1 MLNILWTDLETFSTI
16 DIRKTGSY
24 RYAENCEI
32 MLLSYAMN
40 DSPVSVID
48 FCNGD
53 TIDEYLLLL
62 DRCDY
67 IGAHNGILF
76 DRPVLL
82 RSKYGKYFEN
92 KKWIDPMVVAYQHSL
107 PGSLDKLSS
116 IFKLS
121 EGKMKEGRELI
132 HLFCKPRKTKIIR
145 ATQKTHPEKWI
156 LFKEYAK
163 RDIIAM
169 REIYKKLPKWNLSE
183 IESAYQMMDMRMNDR
198 GFFVDSVFVSCA
210 IDVLK
215 TEKKIRDITISD
227 ITDGTVTAA
236 TQRDKLISYILEA
249 LGLHLPDLQIS
260 TLERVLSDPDIP
272 DEVKNIVSL
281 RMQSAG
287 TSTKKYQRAFDIICS
302 DGRAHGTMQHR
313 GAWRTGRQSGRL
325 LQPHNFPRPQ
335 FKADEIAIG
344 IDMIKAGCADLV
356 YESVVPI
363 CSSALRGMIIPSPGK
378 KLCVA
383 DLSSIEGRMIS
394 YLAGE
399 KWKLDAYRDADA
411 GIGYDMYILA
421 YSMTFNVKPDTVT
434 KEQRKLGKILELAL
448 GYGGG
453 VGAFITFSKGYGV
466 DLDDLATNV
475 WSAIDDIC
483 VEDATR
489 YYKIAESQ
497 KKTNGLSEKTFVA
510 CDAIKRMWRNA
521 NPNVTAFWYDLERA
535 FRTAYSENTIVNISD
550 KICIDRKGSW
560 VRIRLPS
567 GRYLSY
573 PGVNIEDKISFLGD
587 NIYSRKWG
595 RVYTYGGKLSE
606 NVVQAAS
613 NDYFYAGVLRA
624 EEQNF
629 LPIALVHD
637 EVVTETP
644 DTDEYNS
651 DRLCKL
657 LSINPS
663 WADNFPGN
671 ADGFDG
677 YRYGK
682 KD

>member
-1 MLNILWTDLETFSTI
+1 MANILWTDLETFSTI
-16 DIRKTGSY
+16 DIYKAGSY
-24 RYAENCEI
+24 RYAEDCEI

-40 DSPVSVID
+40 DNPVDVID

-53 TIDEYLLLL
+53 TIDRYLSLLYK
-62 DRCDY
+62 CDY
-67 IGAHNGILF
+67 IGAHNGIMF

-82 RSKYGKYFEN
+82 NSKYKKYFEN
-92 KKWIDPMVVAYQHSL
+92 KIWIDTMVIAYQHSL
-107 PGSLDKLSS
+107 PGSLDKLST
-116 IFKLS
+116 ILKLS
-121 EGKMKEGRELI
+121 EGKIKEGRELI
-132 HLFCKPRKTKIIR
+132 HLFCKPRKTKIVR
-145 ATQKTHPEKWI
+145 ATQKTHPEKWFA
-156 LFKEYAK
+156 FKEYAK
-163 RDIIAM
+163 RDVISM
-169 REIYKKLPKWNLSE
+169 REIYKKLPRWNLSK
-183 IESAYQMMDMRMNDR
+183 IEADYQMMDMRMNDR
-198 GFFVDSVFVSCA
+198 GFLVDGNLVSKA
-210 IDVLK
+210 IEILK
-215 TEKKIRDITISD
+215 KEKEHRDFSIST
-227 ITDGTVTAA
+227 ITDGAVTAA
-236 TQRDKLISYILEA
+236 TQRDKLLSYL
-249 LGLHLPDLQIS
+249 LTSLDLRLPDMQIS
-260 TLERVLSDPDIP
+260 TLERVLSDPDVSEEI
-272 DEVKNIVSL
+272 KNIISL

-287 TSTKKYQRAFDIICS
+287 TSTKKYQRAIDITCA
-302 DGRAHGTMQHR
+302 DGRVRGTMQHR

-335 FKADEIAIG
+335 FKADEIAVG
-344 IDMIKAGCADLV
+344 IDMIKAGCIDLV
-356 YESVVPI
+356 YDSIVPI
-363 CSSALRGMIIPSPGK
+363 CSSALRGIIIPSPGK

-383 DLSSIEGRMIS
+383 DLSSIEGRMLA

-421 YSMTFNVKPDTVT
+421 YAMTFNTKPDTVT

-453 VGAFITFSKGYGV
+453 IGAFITFSKGYDV
-466 DLDDLATNV
+466 DLDSLAINV
-475 WSAIDDIC
+475 WSTLDDECIA
-483 VEDATR
+483 DAKR
-489 YYKIAESQ
+489 YYIIAKKQE
-497 KKTNGLSEKTFVA
+497 KTNGLSEKTFVA
-510 CDAIKRMWRNA
+510 CDAIKRMWRKA
-521 NPNVTAFWYDLERA
+521 NSNITTFWYNLERG
-535 FRTAYSENTIVNISD
+535 FRTAYSESVSVTVHD
-550 KICIDRKGSW
+550 KIQIDRKGSW
-560 VRIRLPS
+560 IRIQLPS
-567 GRYLSY
+567 GRYLGY

-606 NVVQAAS
+606 NITQAAS

-624 EEQNF
+624 EEHGF
-629 LPIALVHD
+629 LPITLVHD

-644 DTDEYNS
+644 DTDEYSS

-657 LSINPS
+657 LSINPL